1 MTPSQRK
8 SLYFPAWQRCA
19 KANSWQ
25 MVEGRL
31 LAVPAEQLEAFAGW
45 PDPAGPV
52 GTEVVTTA
60 QNLATHEHRAITAED
75 LRHACNHVATTGRTV
90 SSGKLTNKEI
100 NRAVD
105 LFNLLTDPWN
115 LTCVAAWLNPADAE
129 RASYLSF
136 LPKQTLDAVLRRI
149 ATNAF
154 DTSEYEKLDIAKLR
168 WIAGQVKHRGQPQA
182 PKPQPYLV

>member
-1 MTPSQRK
+1 MTPAQRK

-31 LAVPAEQLEAFAGW
+31 LAVPAEQLDAFIGW
-45 PDPAGPV
+45 PEPAAPAGA
-52 GTEVVTTA
+52 EVITTA
-60 QNLATHEHRAITAED
+60 QNLAAHEHRAITAED

-115 LTCVAAWLNPADAE
+115 LTYVTAWLNPQDAE
-129 RASYLSF
+129 RASFLSF
-136 LPKQTLDAVLRRI
+136 LRKQAQEAVLVRI

-154 DTSEYEKLDIAKLR
+154 DTSDYAALDIAKLR
-168 WIAGQVKHRGQPQA
+168 WIAKQVRDRGQPKA
-182 PKPQPYLV
+182 PKPEPVLI

>member
-1 MTPSQRK
+1 MTPAQRK

-31 LAVPAEQLEAFAGW
+31 LAVPAEQLDAFAGW
-45 PDPAGPV
+45 PEPAGPV
-52 GTEVVTTA
+52 GSEVITTA
-60 QNLATHEHRAITAED
+60 QNLAAHEHRAITAED

-136 LPKQTLDAVLRRI
+136 LQKQTQDAVLRRI

-182 PKPQPYLV
+182 PKPAEFAL